1 MQHVQNQLKPNQR
14 HSFYIHIPVE
24 IEVGS
29 MVHVVLLED
38 VKKTHVNVIGRW
50 CEVIKI
56 NSDILEVEYRNKKF
70 IVGLYAIELFI
81 FGGLAIQNKEFDIK
95 RVLKK

>member
-1 MQHVQNQLKPNQR
+1 M
-14 HSFYIHIPVE
+14 YIHIPVE

-56 NSDILEVEYRNKKF
+56 NGDILKVKYRNKEF
-70 IVGLYAIELFI
+70 VVGLYAIELFV
-81 FGGLAIQNKEFDIK
+81 FGGLPIQNREFDIQ